1 MDDSDD
7 LAGFFSEIAE
17 VESKPAEVEE
27 VAAEDLTASA
37 DPIIIEAA
45 AVPALVPVTVTV
57 TVPPASA
64 AASAPA
70 PAPAPDP
77 TPTSAPAPVSGPSS
91 VSLRA
96 HHLPIAST
104 SSTSSNRTTIAATV
118 TQYQHQHQHQHQHQ
132 LSWQQQPPPP
142 PPPPSRGQTGS
153 VAQRLG
159 AGEKWV
165 DPTLDEWPA
174 NDYRLFVGDL
184 SQEVSSEQLSAA
196 FASQFQSFAMARVVR
211 SKHDNKSKGYGFV
224 SFLDP
229 MDCARALREMNGKY
243 CGARPMKITKS
254 TWLDR
259 DVKVAKKKET
269 KKRKIEEALGL
280 R

>member
-45 AVPALVPVTVTV
+45 AVPALVPVTVPV
-57 TVPPASA
+57 PVPPASA

-77 TPTSAPAPVSGPSS
+77 TPTSAPVSGPSS

-104 SSTSSNRTTIAATV
+104 SSTSSNSTTIAATV
-118 TQYQHQHQHQHQHQ
+118 TQYQHQHQHQHQ